1 MRRIEMRRITMRRIT
16 RRPAAAKDRLKSTS
30 REQEEYRDR

>member
-1 MRRIEMRRITMRRIT
+1 MRRITMRRIA

-30 REQEEYRDR
+30 SKKEEYRDR